1 MHLFTSKT
9 LSNYKKPQIR
19 GVQEGEGGNGGH
31 GQEFPARQ
39 NSLLD
44 VLSDSVLRIN
54 VHFLFSFFFENVH
67 NCQCSWLK
75 EYGTYCNNK
84 SILLVS
90 FFFSLFLSLLNK
102 RPNVTEGVRNA
113 SPQRLRSLLQ
123 PKDFPAN
130 HLEPILGS
138 VHSLFFFS

>member
-19 GVQEGEGGNGGH
+19 GVQEGEGGSRGEGGGEGH

-54 VHFLFSFFFENVH
+54 VHFFFF
-67 NCQCSWLK
+67 L
-75 EYGTYCNNK
+75 
-84 SILLVS
+84 
-90 FFFSLFLSLLNK
+90 
-102 RPNVTEGVRNA
+102 
-113 SPQRLRSLLQ
+113 
-123 PKDFPAN
+123 
-130 HLEPILGS
+130 
-138 VHSLFFFS
+138 